1 MVLVDSEV
9 YVNHIENTLKENT
22 KFEKVYIKTM
32 ILNFQDNHEKCI
44 NEILRSL
51 KSAGSVSNKQYKEI
65 KTVGS
70 RTGVLHGLCKVHKA
84 IVDVCP
90 PFRLIL
96 SVIGTPTYK
105 IAKFLVPILCCLT
118 FKNSMLKTLFCLE
131 NKLLS
136 KTLAFT

>member
-22 KFEKVYIKTM
+22 KFEKVYIKTR

-51 KSAGSVSNKQYKEI
+51 KSAGSVSNN
-65 KTVGS
+65 
-70 RTGVLHGLCKVHKA
+70 GLCKVHKA

-118 FKNSMLKTLFCLE
+118 FKNSMLKTLFSLE